1 MADLQIQSYRTSD
14 GDMLDRIC
22 LKYYG
27 QQSDAVEFVLENNPG
42 LATLGPVFNAGV
54 IILLPPMPIKPT
66 PTVRLWG
73 AA

>member
-27 QQSDAVEFVLENNPG
+27 KQSGAVEFVLEHNPG

-54 IILLPPMPIKPT
+54 IIQLPPMPVKASA
-66 PTVRLWG
+66 TVRLWG
-73 AA
+73 TA